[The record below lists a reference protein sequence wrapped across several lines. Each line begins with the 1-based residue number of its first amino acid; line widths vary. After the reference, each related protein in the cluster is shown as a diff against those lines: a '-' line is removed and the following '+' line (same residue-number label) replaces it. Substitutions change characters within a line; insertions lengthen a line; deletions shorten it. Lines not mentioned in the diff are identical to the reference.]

1 MVSQGP
7 GDEEGVCWGRVPA
20 GVMVIERV
28 PCPTCGKEV
37 AIQRDGT
44 YWYHKVRPTTRPW
57 EPYRCPS
64 VGYLVRKVVSVR

>member
-1 MVSQGP
+1 
-7 GDEEGVCWGRVPA
+7 
-20 GVMVIERV
+20 MVIERV